1 MAIAEPS
8 SPRLAQPVKPEEPPR
23 AGPILAAWMVLAVVI
38 QAAAWVS
45 GARTTSV
52 GDAIEIGAARAESRG
67 IGEVGDEV
75 IRKAIGLQHDTR
87 SFWIASAMIGDFVF
101 EPLGLALRAASVA
114 TLFAAIALVKGRAVG
129 FSEGLSSCAM
139 AQGVWV
145 LGLAVRSGLSIALRR
160 PEIETSATLLLAPG
174 SHHAIEWVMLRQLD
188 VFALIGWAAMA
199 WGGRSR
205 GQVGRIGAICV
216 CASLFSIEA
225 MMRVPWSLLM
235 EAGMRLTLIPEVTG

>member
-1 MAIAEPS
+1 MAIDDPS
-8 SPRLAQPVKPEEPPR
+8 PKPTRPAPPEEPPR
-23 AGPILAAWMVLAVVI
+23 AGPILAAWMILVVI
-38 QAAAWVS
+38 IQATSWVS
-45 GARTTSV
+45 GARMTSV

-114 TLFAAIALVKGRAVG
+114 TLFAAIALVKGRPVG
-129 FSEGLSSCAM
+129 FSEGLAACAM
-139 AQGVWV
+139 AQGFWV
-145 LGLAVRSGLSIALRR
+145 LGLALRATLAIVLKR
-160 PEIETSATLLLAPG
+160 PEIETSATLLLNPG
-174 SHHAIEWVMLRQLD
+174 SHHAIEWVMMRQID

-199 WGGRSR
+199 HGGWKR
-205 GQVGRIGAICV
+205 GQVGWVGAICV
-216 CASLFSIEA
+216 CVGLFLIES

-235 EAGMRLTLIPEVTG
+235 EAGMRLTLMPEVAS